1 MDAAPPAPKKTAL
14 HELNV
19 EDDALV
25 RDAALHAVAS
35 LQGEHWS
42 FEGEEDVILTVGA
55 DAWRLCK
62 PALHAIVKHTAAVVA
77 EDVEAARAMV
87 AVCVGAV
94 GFATLIS
101 TRCKEQKKTSSCLND
116 TLPIQGVQDMDAV
129 AFAGAPKSANAFS
142 LKGITRYPVVKAALC
157 VTHTFESPP
166 RPLLDTLGGITHLSA
181 TFIPARGHATG
192 AAKRATRHVLARS
205 NTRCRSTSSAMLS
218 H

>member
-166 RPLLDTLGGITHLSA
+166 PLSLTPSVVLPTSAPHSSLRAGMLQVRRKGRPGMSWQDQ
-181 TFIPARGHATG
+181 
-192 AAKRATRHVLARS
+192 TRVVAVRPPP
-205 NTRCRSTSSAMLS
+205 C
-218 H
+218 